1 MIKELLDRYK
11 KNKQEIGLVEKQ
23 INRLNERLE
32 NVPDVS
38 GKVTKSSDDF
48 PYIEEH
54 ITVLMKEP
62 KESTIIK
69 GKIKEKEKRKQK
81 LLDEITE
88 VEQFI
93 DALPEGVERQIM
105 EMVYLEGMNQTD
117 VAYTLGYTQGRISQ
131 IISDLVKD

>member
-1 MIKELLDRYK
+1 LIKELLDRYK